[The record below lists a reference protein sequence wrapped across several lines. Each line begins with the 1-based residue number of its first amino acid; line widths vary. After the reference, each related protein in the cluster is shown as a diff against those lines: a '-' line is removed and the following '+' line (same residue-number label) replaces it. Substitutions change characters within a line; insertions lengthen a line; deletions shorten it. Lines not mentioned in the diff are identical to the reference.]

1 MICLSYFSFHFSVY
15 WEIWQILNIYI
26 TLDLFFLELSVQLFL
41 VGAFFFSFFG
51 GAAFF
56 FCQFLRTVTSLP
68 VMTIQTLFP
77 NPVFIV
83 G

>member
-1 MICLSYFSFHFSVY
+1 MGNLADF
-15 WEIWQILNIYI
+15 EYI
-26 TLDLFFLELSVQLFL
+26 HNFRFVLLRIVCSTLKGELSVQLFL

-68 VMTIQTLFP
+68 VMTIQALFP
-77 NPVFIV
+77 NPVFTV